1 MIDPD
6 KIGAEQ
12 KAALEKEIMRDFIL
26 IQVKTYVE
34 SVASIPA
41 VDELRPPITEA
52 GLLFA
57 DSIVDLYEIKGED
70 LSKIDET
77 SHLYEEFIGVDHHEM
92 EKTRDKIIRVGGS
105 KCPWREG
112 QMEACMA
119 VHEIFLNG
127 ICSKINPEFQCRFT
141 QMITKGDPICCWIL
155 EKKEP

>member
-1 MIDPD
+1 MIDPEM
-6 KIGAEQ
+6 IGTEQ
-12 KAALEKEIMRDFIL
+12 RAALEKEILRDFIL
-26 IQVKTYVE
+26 IQIKTYVD

-41 VDELRPPITEA
+41 IDELTPHINEA
-52 GLLFA
+52 GQMFA
-57 DSIVDLYEIKGED
+57 DSIVDLYEIKGDD
-70 LSKIDET
+70 LNKIDET
-77 SHLYEEFIGVDHHEM
+77 SNLFEEFLGIDHHEM
-92 EKTRDKIIRVGGS
+92 EKTREKIIRVGGS